1 MIRLLGSDLQ
11 WLELLRQEGV
21 PLVSEGAGDDIADSC
36 ASVVVID
43 RDPSPSECEGIR
55 HFVSLGRGVL
65 SSARLAAQLWPS
77 DVDCRSM
84 RIRYLLPDKTA
95 VFRDVGVT
103 HLDTDGCVCASSNC
117 GFTDRG
123 RHALYAG
130 ELGGGWAVLLP
141 FEISTVL
148 ADRNTTPRAFH
159 ASTPRQVTETVSRV
173 NRGEVRRIAANSLA
187 YLLAQQDLR
196 YIAKPSVPPGSR
208 GLFGFRID
216 TDFDAPSHY
225 PAIVSLSGRARV
237 PFTWFLNVE
246 AGEAVLRDV
255 VNGLAGQDL
264 QLHCYRHEVHAD
276 YDSNRRE
283 LGTGRELLA
292 KHGVVPVGA
301 AGPFGDW
308 NEEWA
313 RALSDLGFWYS
324 SEFAL
329 AYDDTPFRPI
339 VDGSPSQ
346 VLQVPVHP
354 VCLGRLRAAGA
365 TPQQIHAYF
374 LGVARRQTSRQEP
387 CLLYGH
393 PGHLAADGSLMAR
406 LLDEV
411 AATCGSGS
419 TLTDYAAWWR
429 ERERVEYLVV
439 QDEDV
444 LTLDVA
450 SPNSEVGIRVV
461 RGDSEAVVPAVPRR
475 VRLRELHWRRRE
487 RYVPTESEIAGSIRP
502 SRLAA
507 LREWRRRRQRQTAK
521 E

>member
-11 WLELLRQEGV
+11 WLELLRQVGV
-21 PLVSEGAGDDIADSC
+21 PLATERARCDVADSC

-43 RDPSPSECEGIR
+43 RDPSPSESEGIR
-55 HFVSLGRGVL
+55 RFVSLGRGVL
-65 SSARLAAQLWPS
+65 SSTKLAAQVWPG
-77 DVDCRSM
+77 DVNCRST
-84 RIRYLLPDKTA
+84 RIRYLLPDRTA

-103 HLDTDGCVCASSNC
+103 HLDTDGCVSASSNC

-123 RHALYAG
+123 GHALYAG

-141 FEISTVL
+141 FDVSAVL
-148 ADRNTTPRAFH
+148 ADRKTAPRAFH
-159 ASTPRQVTETVSRV
+159 ALAPRQVTETVSRV

-187 YLLAQQDLR
+187 YLLARQDLC
-196 YIAKPSVPPGSR
+196 YVAKPSVPPGGRS
-208 GLFGFRID
+208 LFGLRID
-216 TDFDAPSHY
+216 TDFDAPGHY
-225 PAIVSLSGRARV
+225 PAVVSLSGRTGV

-246 AGEAVLRDV
+246 AGEAVLKDV

-283 LGTGRELLA
+283 LVTGKELLV
-292 KHGVVPVGA
+292 KHAVVPVGA

-313 RALSDLGFWYS
+313 RALSDLGFQYS

-339 VDGSPSQ
+339 VDGSPSR

-365 TPQQIHAYF
+365 TPQQIQAYF
-374 LGVARRQTSRQEP
+374 LDVARRQTARQEP
-387 CLLYGH
+387 NLLYGH
-393 PGHLAADGSLMAR
+393 PRNVAADCELTAN

-411 AATCGSGS
+411 TALCGSGS
-419 TLTDYAAWWR
+419 TLTNFAAWWI
-429 ERERVEYLVV
+429 ERERVEYQVV
-439 QDEDV
+439 QDDDA

-450 SPNSEVGIRVV
+450 SSGSEVGIRVV
-461 RGDSEAVVPAVPRR
+461 RGDSEAVVPAVPGR
-475 VRLRELHWRRRE
+475 VRLRELHWRHRE
-487 RYVPTESEIAGSIRP
+487 RYIPTEPEIAGSIRLG
-502 SRLAA
+502 RLAA
-507 LREWRRRRQRQTAK
+507 LREWRRRRQRQTAR
-521 E
+521 